1 MNTTTAESYRAR
13 FRKVLEYID
22 ANLDDELSVK
32 QLSSVAAFSKYH
44 FHRQF
49 AEFFGIGVYKYV
61 QLCRMKRASYQLAFR
76 YGSQVIDIALANGYE
91 SPESFSRAFRKSIGQ
106 SPSEFRKQ
114 PLWNPWCA
122 TYQPLTELR
131 NHYMRSAKPAEQVK
145 IINFND
151 TKVAVFEHRGDP
163 RLVGN
168 SVRNFIEWRKQNH
181 LPPRISATFNILY
194 DNPADVAPENY
205 RFDICAATDKGVGDN
220 QFGVVGKIIPGG
232 RCAVLRHIGSDD
244 TLGETVSYLYS
255 EWLPQS
261 GETPRDFPLYLQR
274 IRFFPDVPE
283 CEAITDVF
291 LPLG

>member
-1 MNTTTAESYRAR
+1 
-13 FRKVLEYID
+13 
-22 ANLDDELSVK
+22 
-32 QLSSVAAFSKYH
+32 
-44 FHRQF
+44 
-49 AEFFGIGVYKYV
+49 
-61 QLCRMKRASYQLAFR
+61 
-76 YGSQVIDIALANGYE
+76 
-91 SPESFSRAFRKSIGQ
+91 
-106 SPSEFRKQ
+106 
-114 PLWNPWCA
+114 
-122 TYQPLTELR
+122 
-131 NHYMRSAKPAEQVK
+131 MRSAKPAEQVK

-168 SVRNFIEWRKQNH
+168 SVRSFIEWRKQNH